1 MAKFKNE
8 LLREAIADADAIKE
22 TAVANAKLYLE
33 ESITPHVR
41 DAIVN
46 QLNEAS
52 NPNVGLDPHGFAEVT
67 EGKESVDLKSSGVG
81 SSGESGSD
89 KSDLNSLSDKMG
101 PGPEQSNA
109 SGPAASLS
117 TSGIGKDGETSGDE
131 DRGAAKKSPEDS
143 EVTLDNLTE
152 EEDIEESDVE
162 EDVDLTE
169 ELNLDA
175 IIRELQQEVDSLRQV
190 SDQQRMG
197 GGDMDYDDG
206 GMGADDA
213 YQDGEPEVGMG
224 DGGDEYSDEDEFG
237 AGADMGMDAEPE
249 DGMGAEL
256 DIDPSLDGEEEMEE
270 DFDLDGILREI
281 EAELSEEKEV
291 EVAEQNKNLKEELS
305 EYRAAVELLRDKLN
319 EVNILNAKLLYTN
332 KLFRVQNLSEDQKLH
347 VIGQFDRATTL
358 REAKLIYATL
368 AENLVL
374 ATTKRV
380 AAKNSTTIT
389 EGVASSIV
397 GSTRPSKSPQVLN
410 ENDNAFKSRM
420 QVIAG
425 ITKVL

>member
-1 MAKFKNE
+1 MAKFRNE

-22 TAVANAKLYLE
+22 TAVANARLYLE
-33 ESITPHVR
+33 ESIAPHVR
-41 DAIVN
+41 SAIVN

-52 NPNVGLDPHGFAEVT
+52 NPNVGLDPQGFAEVT

-81 SSGESGSD
+81 ASGESGVSGSPD
-89 KSDLNSLSDKMG
+89 VNSLSDKMG
-101 PGPEQSNA
+101 PAPEESDT

-117 TSGIGKDGETSGDE
+117 SSGIGSDGETSGDE
-131 DRGAAKKSPEDS
+131 DRGAAKKSAENS
-143 EVTLDNLTE
+143 EVTLDTLKE
-152 EEDIEESDVE
+152 AEELEEDDDVE

-197 GGDMDYDDG
+197 GDMDMGMDDDG
-206 GMGADDA
+206 LGDE
-213 YQDGEPEVGMG
+213 YQDGEPELGMG
-224 DGGDEYSDEDEFG
+224 DDGDEFSGEDEFG
-237 AGADMGMDAEPE
+237 DADMGMDAPE
-249 DGMGAEL
+249 DGADL
-256 DIDPSLDGEEEMEE
+256 DIDPSLDGEEEEMEE

-291 EVAEQNKNLKEELS
+291 EMAQENQNLKEELS
-305 EYRAAVELLRDKLN
+305 EYRAAVVLLRDKLN

-380 AAKNSTTIT
+380 ATKNTTTIT

-397 GSTRPSKSPQVLN
+397 GSTRPSKSQQVLN
-410 ENDNAFKSRM
+410 ENDNAFKARM
-420 QVIAG
+420 QHIAG